1 MKITSILMGCAAL
14 MVLPV
19 SADDTPLGKQMEAFN
34 DSYKAFR
41 KETDPAKG
49 AAQAREAQNTIL
61 KAIGE
66 SPSMLAK
73 MPEGPA
79 KTKALTA
86 YRKMMGRLFVTL
98 CEVEQAFLADD
109 KAQLAK
115 LLDTL
120 KSMKKEGHNQ
130 FMEDE

>member
-19 SADDTPLGKQMEAFN
+19 SADDTPLGKQMDAFN

-41 KETDPAKG
+41 KESDPVKG
-49 AAQAREAQNTIL
+49 AAQARDAQNTIL

-73 MPEGPA
+73 MPDSPA
-79 KTKALTA
+79 KTKALA
-86 YRKMMGRLFVTL
+86 EYRKMMGQLFVTL

-109 KAQLAK
+109 KAELAK

-120 KSMKKEGHNQ
+120 KSMKKEGHNR

>member
-14 MVLPV
+14 LVLPV
-19 SADDTPLGKQMEAFN
+19 SADDTPLGKQMEAFD

-49 AAQAREAQNTIL
+49 ATQAREAQNTIL
-61 KAIGE
+61 KGIGE

-73 MPEGPA
+73 MPDGPA
-79 KTKALTA
+79 KTKALA
-86 YRKMMGRLFVTL
+86 EYRKMMGQLFVTL